1 MQTIIE
7 QYNREVDNLPR
18 IHQEGGGGNARNASG
33 LVYENLIK
41 RTCDRLGLDAKKND
55 YVKTEEVNGYCL
67 SNLQVD
73 WHVYRNNRMKKAIE
87 SKTYNQEY
95 RNDFDLDNVV
105 YNSFI
110 QWLHR

>member
-7 QYNREVDNLPR
+7 QYNREVDDLPR

-41 RTCDRLGLDAKKND
+41 RTCDNLGLDAKKND

-67 SNLQVD
+67 
-73 WHVYRNNRMKKAIE
+73 
-87 SKTYNQEY
+87 
-95 RNDFDLDNVV
+95 
-105 YNSFI
+105 
-110 QWLHR
+110 